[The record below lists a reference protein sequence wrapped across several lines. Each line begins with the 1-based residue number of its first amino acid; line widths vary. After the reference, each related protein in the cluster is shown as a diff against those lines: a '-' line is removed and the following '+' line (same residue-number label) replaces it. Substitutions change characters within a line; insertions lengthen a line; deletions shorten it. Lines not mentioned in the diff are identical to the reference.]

1 MGIGFLAQIDTDV
14 LRRLVEYSENA
25 SIERQA
31 LLIVLGLVVIGMPIL
46 FILTRGAVKQNSGIL
61 EVIRIQSQ
69 MAKDEA
75 EERRRSNIAQT
86 EALGR
91 QANVMSEMLDAIRV
105 LKTTQDLNNSAI
117 LRVEE
122 GVDRGHV
129 AIDGRLQE
137 LLRLLNST
145 AEDTRRVF
153 VQANETFDDV
163 RSEIKRLTDLQQ
175 QNAESGAER
184 FRTYEANNGKQAKML
199 NDMTQALQAVQGTLT
214 ALKSDVAHIRDKR
227 DTGEI
232 QTINLTEEN
241 NGS

>member
-91 QANVMSEMLDAIRV
+91 QTNVMSEMLDAIRV

-227 DTGEI
+227 DTGETQI
-232 QTINLTEEN
+232 VNLTEET

>member
-1 MGIGFLAQIDTDV
+1 MGIGFLAQLDTDV

-91 QANVMSEMLDAIRV
+91 QTNVMSEMLDAIRV

-227 DTGEI
+227 DTGETQI
-232 QTINLTEEN
+232 VNLTEGT